1 MSEQD
6 KCKPRPSPRPP
17 KDHHKY
23 FKTTPMPNMTN
34 CLHLTTPQSI
44 YSAYILTMKNINRH
58 TDTHSSFL
66 MKIVSL
72 SYKTNINLNIVQSL
86 PDCWDVNTC
95 LEWSL
100 SFKFQDVTIVTDVG
114 HRTHKQL
121 YIDALKKGQ
130 NEMKAHSDT
139 PFTKKPWKL
148 QFKK

>member
-58 TDTHSSFL
+58 TDTHSSFV
-66 MKIVSL
+66 MKIVFL
-72 SYKTNINLNIVQSL
+72 SYKTNIYLNIVHL
-86 PDCWDVNTC
+86 VNNNATMKVIVQQIGGGRMGSRERKRGGSRKVQGCKGDEGGTLGSSTC
-95 LEWSL
+95 LE
-100 SFKFQDVTIVTDVG
+100 
-114 HRTHKQL
+114 
-121 YIDALKKGQ
+121 
-130 NEMKAHSDT
+130 
-139 PFTKKPWKL
+139 
-148 QFKK
+148 